1 MLLAVVGPGAAL
13 GDFSI
18 ASFFKSISDWFVMIM
33 EYIRGFFGDIVYLV
47 KITGTF
53 LGHIP
58 EYFSWFPSEGV
69 TLIVLT
75 FSIVVLYKVFGR
87 EG

>member
-1 MLLAVVGPGAAL
+1 MIGGQDI
-13 GDFSI
+13 GI
-18 ASFFKSISDWFVMIM
+18 ANMIKGISDWFVMIM

-47 KITGTF
+47 QITGVF
-53 LGHIP
+53 LARIP

-69 TLIVLT
+69 TLIALT
-75 FSIVVLYKVFGR
+75 FSIVVVYKILGR